1 MGEIGPWDINDG
13 LPTLEMHRHM
23 PVEAATKHL
32 FATKLIDDVIIGN
45 AYASEEELK
54 AMGEVD
60 RYQTELTVEFV
71 SGDNEVEKQIVLNE
85 QHYRRGDITDQMVRS
100 TNVRKLYS
108 NEANPPHDNEI
119 EFQPGDIVIGNDGF
133 GKYKNE
139 LQIVLEAHKDSRKN
153 KVGQIIADEQI
164 LLPFIHA
171 WSKFKFTEK

>member
-1 MGEIGPWDINDG
+1 
-13 LPTLEMHRHM
+13 MHRHLS
-23 PVEAATKHL
+23 VETATKHL

-60 RYQTELTVEFV
+60 RYQTEFSVEFV
-71 SGDNEVEKQIVLNE
+71 SDINEVEKQIVLNE

-100 TNVRKLYS
+100 TFVRKKYGQS
-108 NEANPPHDNEI
+108 ANLPHDNEI

-139 LQIVLEAHKDSRKN
+139 LQVVLKAHKDARKN
-153 KVGQIIADEQI
+153 KVGQIIADEEI
-164 LLPFIHA
+164 LLPFIHP